1 MDNYCRLNIA
11 NSNLHRANGRLTK
24 ANEKLKDK
32 NETIRAENK
41 HYKQLRKVF
50 GRKQT
55 DNLLEQTGKTEQ
67 SKKRERFRKN

>member
-1 MDNYCRLNIA
+1 MDNYYRLNIA

-32 NETIRAENK
+32 NETLRGENK
-41 HYKQLRKVF
+41 RYKLLRNVF

-55 DNLLEQTGKTEQ
+55 DNLLEQTRETEQ